1 MVCWGLRVSTSHAD
15 STYSKLG
22 TRSVVGRAPGN
33 FGGRIWVPSLENMQP
48 GCFGLGRMPRNPNR
62 TGSRSDKLGTWQ
74 RNQDAPGKTNRHPKV
89 PSLDDVLS
97 DAAACSGVE
106 APSKTRSSTCSK
118 LGTLNQ
124 HGFPP
129 GILPAIKQIPSLDNV
144 LPGIRGRSAP
154 WGVAKREAAQPMGST
169 HSRVQCLG

>member
-1 MVCWGLRVSTSHAD
+1 MSISHAD
-15 STYSKLG
+15 STCSKLG

-129 GILPAIKQIPSLDNV
+129 GILPAIKQIPSLDNSTTRDQRMFRT
-144 LPGIRGRSAP
+144 LGRRKA
-154 WGVAKREAAQPMGST
+154 GGCTTDGK
-169 HSRVQCLG
+169 HSFTRTMPRVR

>member
-1 MVCWGLRVSTSHAD
+1 MSISHAD
-15 STYSKLG
+15 STCSKLG

-62 TGSRSDKLGTWQ
+62 TGSRSDKLGAWQ

-118 LGTLNQ
+118 LGSAGASSRRFALGARCSG
-124 HGFPP
+124 H
-129 GILPAIKQIPSLDNV
+129 SLSHN
-144 LPGIRGRSAP
+144 
-154 WGVAKREAAQPMGST
+154 
-169 HSRVQCLG
+169 HSNHVPHPLLHMC